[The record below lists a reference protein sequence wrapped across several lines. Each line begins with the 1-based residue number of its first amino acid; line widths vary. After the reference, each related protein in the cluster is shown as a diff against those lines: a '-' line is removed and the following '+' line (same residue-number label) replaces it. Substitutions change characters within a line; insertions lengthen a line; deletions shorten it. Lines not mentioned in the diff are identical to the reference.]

1 MHCVGRTGF
10 EPVKTRSTDLQSV
23 LVGRLSISPKAR
35 PPYTQINLTRISF
48 IKRAG
53 ERIRT
58 IDLLITSQLL
68 YQLSY
73 TG

>member
-1 MHCVGRTGF
+1 MGRTGF

-23 LVGRLSISPKAR
+23 LVGRLSISPKLHIR
-35 PPYTQINLTRISF
+35 YFHISTSNSLF
-48 IKRAG
+48 LKKRAG
-53 ERIRT
+53 EGTRT
-58 IDLLITSQLL
+58 PDLLITSQLL